1 MDAAWLS
8 VLGAWHDGSLRM
20 ERCHSRCGAIGS
32 LGAANA
38 SSRCLFLARLG
49 NLPAENWSCCCS
61 GGARQAYCLDMAL
74 LVEYDTLVPESIAVK
89 VLASPSPSYH
99 ACWFLRRSRLLGSPV
114 VPFCPFNL
122 GVSLFKPNI
131 RKKGILIMK
140 GLLGNLGFMV
150 AENSGYFPRALDSF
164 LATLWRFNN
173 REDVILQV
181 VLDFLEFLCFRIILN
196 PHPYLTGI
204 VAGRFAKGQIEAAK
218 QQHSIAVLWK
228 VLWPSAVLHALL
240 NIFSGLPLLRLIL
253 VFICGQVFRDT
264 WESLPEPEDEN
275 STAQH

>member
-1 MDAAWLS
+1 MAHFAWRGATLGVVLS
-8 VLGAWHDGSLRM
+8 VLLELLMPLAVACFWPGLAIFLLRTGAVAAV
-20 ERCHSRCGAIGS
+20 EE
-32 LGAANA
+32 LGKLIALTWLSW
-38 SSRCLFLARLG
+38 SSMTPWCR
-49 NLPAENWSCCCS
+49 N
-61 GGARQAYCLDMAL
+61 
-74 LVEYDTLVPESIAVK
+74 
-89 VLASPSPSYH
+89 PSPSKS
-99 ACWFLRRSRLLGSPV
+99 WPRRPRAIMLAG
-114 VPFCPFNL
+114 FCV
-122 GVSLFKPNI
+122 GV
-131 RKKGILIMK
+131 
-140 GLLGNLGFMV
+140 GFMV